1 MVAVV
6 TTPARSCCPP
16 VMSRSIDS
24 CRMIRRIGYS
34 RYGADKEFF
43 RTRLDRVPVLRT
55 FNEEEAGVGVVL
67 VGVAPIVR
75 YVRLEGTLNIAH
87 C

>member
-1 MVAVV
+1 MLPAVGGQVDRDRVARFERWATRGTAPDEGV
-6 TTPARSCCPP
+6 
-16 VMSRSIDS
+16 
-24 CRMIRRIGYS
+24 
-34 RYGADKEFF
+34 F
-43 RTRLDRVPVLRT
+43 RTRLDRVPVLGT
-55 FNEEEAGVGVVL
+55 SNEEEAGVGFVL